1 MSLLGVKW
9 FSLGTGC
16 HVWILHLRHSCQL
29 LHQELHMEKVIEP
42 LYHPLFKKLF
52 TKTTEGNT
60 TRSRFIY
67 EKDRTV

>member
-1 MSLLGVKW
+1 MTLMCDLGVILGGGIAFLSLLGVKW

-42 LYHPLFKKLF
+42 LYHPLFKE
-52 TKTTEGNT
+52 TVH
-60 TRSRFIY
+60 
-67 EKDRTV
+67 KDN